1 MQLRAKLIG
10 AGLIVVLLAALAF
23 IGYRRYWPSEPAASQ
38 HGLVQQQVARTTVI
52 VDYERPLA
60 RGREPFGDLV
70 AWGQT
75 WSPGTERATVMRVST
90 DVEINGQPLPK
101 GNYSLWAQPREDAW
115 TVIFSRTVD
124 AERPVYDDT
133 QDALRLTVSP
143 RPGPHM
149 ETLAFYFPVVD
160 GRAAELVLHWGRV
173 VVPIQ
178 ITAP

>member
-1 MQLRAKLIG
+1 MQLREKLIG
-10 AGLIVVLLAALAF
+10 AGLIVVLLAALAVV
-23 IGYRRYWPSEPAASQ
+23 GYRRYWPSEPPASQ
-38 HGLVQQQVARTTVI
+38 RGVVQQQIARTTVI

-75 WSPGTERATVMRVST
+75 WSPGTERAAIVRIST
-90 DVEINGQPLPK
+90 DVDVNGQPLPS

-115 TVIFSRTVD
+115 TVIFSRNADV
-124 AERPVYDDT
+124 ERPVYDET
-133 QDALRLTVSP
+133 QDALRLSVSP
-143 RPGPHM
+143 RSGPHM

-178 ITAP
+178 ITVP

>member
-23 IGYRRYWPSEPAASQ
+23 IGYRRYWPAEPAASQ
-38 HGLVQQQVARTTVI
+38 HGLVQQQIARTTVI

-75 WSPGTERATVMRVST
+75 WTPGTERAAVMRVST

>member
-23 IGYRRYWPSEPAASQ
+23 IGYRRYWPAEPAASQ
-38 HGLVQQQVARTTVI
+38 HGLVQQQIARTTVI

-75 WSPGTERATVMRVST
+75 WTPGTERAAVMRVST

-101 GNYSLWAQPREDAW
+101 GDYSLWAQPREDAW
-115 TVIFSRTVD
+115 TVIFSRSVD
-124 AERPVYDDT
+124 RERPMYDDT